1 MFQLTVRQK
10 VAALVLMVFLA
21 VGGVILF
28 IGETGGRVVE
38 YRDDIDN
45 NRIYVQI
52 GGAVARPGVIS
63 LKAGTRK
70 FEALTQV
77 GGALPEADLNRVN
90 LAEYVEDGEFIYL
103 PRKGEV
109 IETPSKKRSTAKK
122 SGFEAKSKV
131 TAGKTVK
138 NKQQWPLDVNAAT
151 MEQLE
156 TVPGIGAFLASKIK
170 EYRDKNGRFQS
181 FEDLT
186 KVYGIGPVRLEKLR
200 PYLTVK

>member
-21 VGGVILF
+21 VGGAILF

-70 FEALTQV
+70 FEALTKV